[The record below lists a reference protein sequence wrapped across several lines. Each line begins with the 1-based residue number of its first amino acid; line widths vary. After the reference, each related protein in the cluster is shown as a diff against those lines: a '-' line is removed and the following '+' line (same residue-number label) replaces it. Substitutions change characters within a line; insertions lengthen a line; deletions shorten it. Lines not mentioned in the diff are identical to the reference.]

1 MPFFVDVEATRFRG
15 ERFPVESTTGPRR
28 ASTCPASPV
37 TLGPSPM
44 ITSVRLEGFKNFRD
58 ATLHLGP
65 LTVIVGTNASGKSNI
80 RDAFRF
86 LHGMGRGY
94 SLAEII
100 GEKYVE
106 GGVLVWK
113 GIRGG
118 IREVAFDG
126 TSSFRMVI
134 SADDS
139 YFEHD
144 IAVDVSDQLRGPK
157 VSRESFRSH
166 APGGRDYLFQS
177 HSADELLPHNSLHK
191 LHIQVPTNWMPPR
204 TKETFLFPDNTPVLS
219 QLSQDKR
226 AIPEVSLHVLVAKW
240 SLESIRFLDLS
251 PEVMKVPSI
260 PGQIIL
266 GDRGENLSSVLQDI
280 CTDKDS
286 KHALTEWVRQLT
298 PLDVS
303 DFDFVPDQQGKVL
316 LTLIESTG
324 RRTSAYSASDGTLRF
339 LAIIA
344 ALMGP
349 DSAKFYFL
357 EEIDN
362 GIHPTR
368 LALLLQLIE
377 QQTKH
382 RGIQVVTTTHSPQL
396 LAMLSPEARQHASL
410 VYRLEGSTE
419 AKITRIVDIPGANEV
434 LETQNLGR
442 LHESGWLENAVQF
455 ANVAETP

>member
-1 MPFFVDVEATRFRG
+1 
-15 ERFPVESTTGPRR
+15 
-28 ASTCPASPV
+28 
-37 TLGPSPM
+37 M
-44 ITSVRLEGFKNFRD
+44 ITSLRLEGFKNFRD
-58 ATLHLGP
+58 ATLQLGP

-118 IREVAFDG
+118 IREVAYDSASEFRIVTKLGRTILHQIDVNVSESKIGPSILRESLYIDDDLVFDSHPLTNAPAQEG
-126 TSSFRMVI
+126 SPYLFARLPKGDRNRKIGKRIRFLDSLPIITQCEDQRELQGLHRGIYQLSGMVI
-134 SADDS
+134 IKA
-139 YFEHD
+139 
-144 IAVDVSDQLRGPK
+144 L
-157 VSRESFRSH
+157 
-166 APGGRDYLFQS
+166 
-177 HSADELLPHNSLHK
+177 NS
-191 LHIQVPTNWMPPR
+191 M
-204 TKETFLFPDNTPVLS
+204 
-219 QLSQDKR
+219 
-226 AIPEVSLHVLVAKW
+226 
-240 SLESIRFLDLS
+240 RFLDLS
-251 PEVMKVPSI
+251 PEAMKVPSV

-266 GDRGENLSSVLQDI
+266 GDRGENLSSVLQAI
-280 CTDKDS
+280 CNDEDTKR
-286 KHALTEWVRQLT
+286 AMIEWVRQLT

-303 DFDFVPDQQGKVL
+303 DFDFVPDHQGKVL

-368 LALLLQLIE
+368 LSLLLQLIE
-377 QQTKH
+377 QQTKQ

-455 ANVAETP
+455 ANTAETP